1 MTIRIVTDSTC
12 DLPPAEI
19 ARHHIAVVPLYIN
32 MDDESYLDG
41 IDISRQEFYERL
53 PSCTIFPKTA
63 VPGIEMFVRTY
74 RRLVAEG
81 ATQILSIHISPTLS
95 AVINMAQQAAEQIE
109 VPVTI
114 IDSRQLSL
122 GVGFT
127 VLRAAELAE
136 AGRSMDEIVALLEDQ
151 IPRTFV
157 VAALETLE
165 FLRRS
170 GRVNGLV
177 SGIGN
182 LLSVKPLLKMQ
193 DGVAT
198 SERVRTEKRAFQR
211 VIELVSELRPL
222 ENLALVHTNA
232 GEKAD
237 ALWQQAR
244 HLFPNISNPLSV
256 DVTPVLGAHLGP
268 GAVGFACVAAPIEG

>member
-12 DLPPAEI
+12 DLPPSEI
-19 ARHHIAVVPLYIN
+19 ARHQITVVPLYIN

-53 PSCTIFPKTA
+53 PSCTIVPKTA
-63 VPGIEMFVRTY
+63 VPGTEIFLRTY
-74 RRLVAEG
+74 QQLVAEG

-95 AVINMAQQAAEQIE
+95 AVIDMAQMAAEQVE
-109 VPVTI
+109 VPVTV

-127 VLRAAELAE
+127 VLRAAEAAE
-136 AGRSMDEIVALLEDQ
+136 AGHSIDEIVALLEDQ
-151 IPRTFV
+151 IPRTLV

-182 LLSVKPLLKMQ
+182 LLSVKPLLKMH

-198 SERVRTEKRAFQR
+198 SERVRTERRAFQR
-211 VIELVSELRPL
+211 VIELASEMRPL
-222 ENLALVHTNA
+222 EHLALVHTNA
-232 GEKAD
+232 AEKAE
-237 ALWQQAR
+237 ALWQQAK
-244 HLFPNISNPLSV
+244 HLFPDIAKPLSV
-256 DVTPVLGAHLGP
+256 DVTPVLGAHIGP
-268 GAVGFACVAAPIEG
+268 GAVGFACVAAPVEG